1 MGREYFRYSGTAG
14 EVVRVGGG
22 GGGGEAVMSAC
33 CPDVRSIRDKIRQ
46 DLVYYWE
53 RAERGGVNDSISVIP
68 CNCK

>member
-1 MGREYFRYSGTAG
+1 M
-14 EVVRVGGG
+14 VGVGWG
-22 GGGGEAVMSAC
+22 VGGEAVMSAC